1 MKNLFKALSNF
12 QNEVPI
18 IHKGT
23 QGYGYTYA
31 DLPAIFEIIQP
42 LLKKHGLCF
51 TQCLNGDQLETTLFH
66 IESGEQIKSSANLP
80 QGVELKGMNAFQ
92 VAGSSIT
99 YFRRYAL
106 SSMLGLIT
114 DVDNDAS
121 GEQKKTERT
130 QIHAKP
136 EANTNDTGK
145 PEKWLNVFVAK
156 NSTVLTKEWQNVIAG
171 IESGKIKSVDDVKKH
186 YLLNKEVF
194 LELQKL
200 IDKTQYNAVE
210 TQDEIPF

>member
-1 MKNLFKALSNF
+1 MKNLIKSLSEF

-31 DLPAIFEIIQP
+31 DLPAIFEVIMP
-42 LLKKHGLCF
+42 LLKKHGLTF
-51 TQCLNGDQLETTLFH
+51 TQCLQGDQIETVLFH
-66 IESGEQIKSSANLP
+66 IESGESLKSLANLP

-99 YFRRYAL
+99 YFRRYAI

-121 GEQKKTERT
+121 GEQRKTEKEEHT
-130 QIHAKP
+130 
-136 EANTNDTGK
+136 
-145 PEKWLNVFVAK
+145 
-156 NSTVLTKEWQNVIAG
+156 NSTLQNNPDKQWLSEKQFTEIKTLLTGSSAEN
-171 IESGKIKSVDDVKKH
+171 IERGKKLVAYYSTDTHGMKAI
-186 YLLNKEVF
+186 YRT
-194 LELQKL
+194 ELQKL
-200 IDKTQYNAVE
+200 IDHVSK
-210 TQDEIPF
+210 